1 MADTQRSDVHF
12 HGVKQLACTQRES
25 GFGGF
30 VCGLGVVAWVGFW
43 FVFGGFVF
51 CYFASDGR
59 YRFCSQDKAYEAFVL
74 PFSSG
79 ERRPLHLAGF

>member
-12 HGVKQLACTQRES
+12 HGVKQLACTQRETAL
-25 GFGGF
+25 
-30 VCGLGVVAWVGFW
+30 LGIQIRYAEEPSEALSKLIPGNLKR
-43 FVFGGFVF
+43 
-51 CYFASDGR
+51 YFASDGR